1 MTRRKPKNGLH
12 TRYYDNGQQLSEE
25 HYQDGKLD
33 GKWTFWYENG
43 QIKLEANF
51 KPYEVLA
58 EDCRA
63 ERSNPSVFPAR
74 DSKDG
79 KWTEWYE
86 DGQKKLEGNYED
98 GGLPG
103 IRHAIRECKWTQW
116 DENGQIIEELYFKN
130 GKLQDWKITRLV
142 R

>member
-25 HYQDGKLD
+25 HYNDGKLE

-43 QIKLEANF
+43 QIQLKGNF

-63 ERSNPSVFPAR
+63 ERSSPYVFPAR

-79 KWTEWYE
+79 KWTKWY
-86 DGQKKLEGNYED
+86 
-98 GGLPG
+98 
-103 IRHAIRECKWTQW
+103 
-116 DENGQIIEELYFKN
+116 ENGQIMEEQYYKN
-130 GKLQDWKITRLV
+130 GKLQDWKITTIRKLSD
-142 R
+142 